1 MLFIVGQ
8 LQRHA
13 SFNGPEGFNV
23 SDDNDNDLEDVND
36 FNDFI
41 CSKDSRIQWSQ

>member
-13 SFNGPEGFNV
+13 SFNGPEGFNA
-23 SDDNDNDLEDVND
+23 SDDNDDLDDVDN